1 MKKVFIINEEFE
13 NTRIDRWLKK
23 NVCNIPQSLIEK
35 NLRKGNIKVNSKK
48 EKSSFKLKKN
58 DKVELNNFKYT
69 NRKNNKQIPYH
80 PTKLDLKYSNNIFIE
95 DNANFSVINKPAGI
109 AVQSGTKSKRNIID
123 ILRKTKEFN
132 GFLATVIQHEN
143 DHLDGKLITDYAT
156 PADLLKY
163 DKALKLMK
171 SSNVK

>member
-1 MKKVFIINEEFE
+1 MAVKKVVTFGHPALRTQSKNIDKFNDIRVLIDDMFDTMYEFDGIGLAANQIGLNKRIFVVDISHTEECDSPMVFINGHIIKGEGSCVDSEGCLSLPEIRINVERYESITYE
-13 NTRIDRWLKK
+13 YLDHNLKSH
-23 NVCNIPQSLIEK
+23 I
-35 NLRKGNIKVNSKK
+35 
-48 EKSSFKLKKN
+48 
-58 DKVELNNFKYT
+58 
-69 NRKNNKQIPYH
+69 
-80 PTKLDLKYSNNIFIE
+80 
-95 DNANFSVINKPAGI
+95 
-109 AVQSGTKSKRNIID
+109 
-123 ILRKTKEFN
+123 KEFN

>member
-1 MKKVFIINEEFE
+1 MAVKKVVTFGHPAL
-13 NTRIDRWLKK
+13 RAQSK
-23 NVCNIPQSLIEK
+23 N
-35 NLRKGNIKVNSKK
+35 
-48 EKSSFKLKKN
+48 
-58 DKVELNNFKYT
+58 
-69 NRKNNKQIPYH
+69 
-80 PTKLDLKYSNNIFIE
+80 IE
-95 DNANFSVINKPAGI
+95 DFNDIRGLIDNMFDTMYEFDGIGLAANQIGLNKRI
-109 AVQSGTKSKRNIID
+109 FVID
-123 ILRKTKEFN
+123 IAHTEECDSPMVFINGHVIKGEGSCVDSEGCLSLPEIRINVERYSSIIYQYLDHNLKSHTKEFN

>member
-1 MKKVFIINEEFE
+1 MAVLELVNY
-13 NTRIDRWLKK
+13 
-23 NVCNIPQSLIEK
+23 
-35 NLRKGNIKVNSKK
+35 GN
-48 EKSSFKLKKN
+48 
-58 DKVELNNFKYT
+58 
-69 NRKNNKQIPYH
+69 P
-80 PTKLDLKYSNNIFIE
+80 
-95 DNANFSVINKPAGI
+95 
-109 AVQSGTKSKRNIID
+109 
-123 ILRKTKEFN
+123 ILRKTCNSVTDFSKLSDFIDDMFDTMYEFDGIGLAANQIGLNKRIFVVDISHTEECDSPLVFINGHIIKGEGSCVDSEGCLSLPEIRINVERYESITYQYLDHNLKSHIKEFN